1 MKKKRFIKVLLLLLL
16 ISSCSNEKDIGK
28 FESILGEENS
38 ETLSYLLDDFESDFL
53 KRQYPNLDTEKAYK
67 QFLTELSKG
76 QTQYWKKISKSSREY
91 LEKSNLRL
99 EVYSVP
105 DSIWIERDP
114 EKLTLSSSDVPMLK
128 IKRKYLMPDGTF
140 GFSISESS
148 FLYKEKINE
157 DSIIE
162 SRKKWVDINYV
173 GSYTR
178 ALNSISNKSDFLTEY
193 LDMRDAVGTID
204 PKLIADQM
212 LETKVDLNDYF
223 IKRLIVTE
231 IMY

>member
-1 MKKKRFIKVLLLLLL
+1 MKFIYLTIILLLTF
-16 ISSCSNEKDIGK
+16 SCSNEKDIAEFEKVLGK
-28 FESILGEENS
+28 ENS
-38 ETLSYLLDDFESDFL
+38 ETLTYLVNDFESDFL
-53 KRQYPNLDTEKAYK
+53 KRQYPNLDTKNAYK

-76 QTQYWKKISKSSREY
+76 ETEYWKKISKSSREY
-91 LEKSNLRL
+91 LKESDLRL
-99 EVYSVP
+99 EIYSVP

-114 EKLTLSSSDVPMLK
+114 EKLTLSFSDVPMLK

-140 GFSISESS
+140 GFSTSESS
-148 FLYKEKINE
+148 FRYKEPINE

-162 SRKKWVDINYV
+162 SRKNWVDINYV

-178 ALNSISNKSDFLTEY
+178 ALNSIKNKSRFLTGY
-193 LDMRDAVGTID
+193 LDMRDAAGTID
-204 PKLIADQM
+204 PRLIADRM

-231 IMY
+231 IVY